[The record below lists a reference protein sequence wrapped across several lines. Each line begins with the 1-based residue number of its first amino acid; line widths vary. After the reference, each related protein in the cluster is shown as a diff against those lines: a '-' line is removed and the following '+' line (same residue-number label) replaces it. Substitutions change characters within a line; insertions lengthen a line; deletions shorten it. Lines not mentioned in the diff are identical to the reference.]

1 LKKRWPIKRVAA
13 YAALL
18 ASALA
23 IALVAGW
30 TALAARIDNSA
41 YDFFFNLYPPAQQ
54 QPQSAVLAV
63 DEATLNSMGGVRK
76 IRTILAKGLESIA
89 PAAPKA
95 VAIDFLLPDQS
106 EPGEDQ
112 QLAQAL
118 AEVHSLVLSCELLPG
133 GWEDP
138 IPAFR
143 TKAAALGHVHAESN
157 SLDGIS
163 RMVPLEKSAFGARR
177 WALALEAF
185 RLARGNPIIESPD
198 DLQVGRT
205 FIPAPESA
213 DGRPL
218 RIRWQRPGPPV
229 WSVRQLVEHP
239 ELAANF
245 RDKAVFIGYTA
256 LSYVRDRL
264 LDPYGEAVQGV
275 VIHAQA
281 FETLQQGQFLVP
293 ASDLT
298 VVGCCVLLAV
308 AAGLI
313 FGFLSGWPA
322 YMAAAVLL
330 VAAHGVPALLF
341 RNGIIFPYFLSIS
354 ASWLPISAA
363 AAFQYFVVRRDL
375 RKSESDKTRYQ
386 QAIHFV
392 THEMRT
398 PLTAIQGSSE
408 LMGRY
413 NLTEEKR
420 KQIAGMIHSESKRL
434 ASMIQTFLDVERLT
448 EGQMNVKRESFP
460 VRELIQACVGR
471 ARPIAG
477 RKSIELHEGPI
488 AEADVN
494 GDRELM
500 EYALYNLLT
509 NAVKY
514 SPADRHVS
522 VGAVL
527 EHEFLRISVQDQG
540 IGMDAKEI
548 KSIFRKFYRTKKAE
562 ASGEVGTG
570 IGLSIVEQI
579 VTHHGGRMEVESTP
593 GFGSTF
599 TIVVPAQVRAR
610 SESTSVRQAGSV

>member
-1 LKKRWPIKRVAA
+1 VSA
-13 YAALL
+13 YAGLL

-30 TALAARIDNSA
+30 TTLAARIDNSA
-41 YDFFFNLYPPAQQ
+41 YDFFFNLYPPA
-54 QPQSAVLAV
+54 PQTAHSAVLAV
-63 DEATLNSMGGVRK
+63 DEATLSSMGGVGR
-76 IRTILAKGLESIA
+76 IRTILAEGLERIA

-95 VAIDFLLPDQS
+95 VAIDFILADQS
-106 EPGEDQ
+106 ERGEDRR
-112 QLAQAL
+112 LEQAL
-118 AEVHSLVLSCELLPG
+118 TRVHNLVLSCELLPG

-138 IPAFR
+138 IPEFR
-143 TKAAALGHVHAESN
+143 ARAAALGHVHAERN
-157 SLDGIS
+157 PLDGIS
-163 RMVPLEKSAFGARR
+163 RMVPLEKSAMGVRR

-185 RLARGNPIIESPD
+185 RLAAGSPIIESPD
-198 DLQVGRT
+198 DLQVGQT
-205 FIPAPESA
+205 SIPAPRSSDE
-213 DGRPL
+213 RPL
-218 RIRWQRPGPPV
+218 RIRYERPGPPV
-229 WSVRQLVEHP
+229 WSVRQLIDHP

-264 LDPYGEAVQGV
+264 FDPYGEAVQGV

-281 FETLQQGQFLVP
+281 FETLQHGQFLVP
-293 ASDLT
+293 ASDLA
-298 VVGCCVLLAV
+298 VVGGCAALAV

-313 FGFLSGWPA
+313 FGFLWGWPA
-322 YMAAAVLL
+322 YLAAAALL
-330 VAAHGVPALLF
+330 VAAHALPALLF
-341 RNGIIFPYFLSIS
+341 RGGIVFPYFLSIS
-354 ASWLPISAA
+354 ASWLPISTA
-363 AAFQYFVVRRDL
+363 AAFQYFMVRRDL
-375 RKSESDKTRYQ
+375 RKSESDKARYQ

-413 NLTEEKR
+413 NLSEEKR

-434 ASMIQTFLDVERLT
+434 ASMIQTFLNVERLT
-448 EGQMNVKRESFP
+448 EGQMNVKREAFP
-460 VRELIQACVGR
+460 VRELIHSCVSR
-471 ARPIAG
+471 ARPIAE
-477 RKSIELHEGPI
+477 RKSIQFDEGTI

-522 VGAVL
+522 VAAVL
-527 EHEFLRISVQDQG
+527 EREFLRISVQDQG
-540 IGMDAKEI
+540 IGMDAKEL
-548 KSIFRKFYRTKKAE
+548 KNIFRKFYRTTKAE

-593 GFGSTF
+593 GQGSTF
-599 TIVVPAQVRAR
+599 TIVVPAQAHAR
-610 SESTSVRQAGSV
+610 SESMSVRQAGSV

>member
-1 LKKRWPIKRVAA
+1 MKKRWPIKRAA
-13 YAALL
+13 VYAALL

-23 IALVAGW
+23 IALASGW

-41 YDFFFNLYPPAQQ
+41 YDFFFNLYPPA
-54 QPQSAVLAV
+54 PEPAQSAVLAV
-63 DEATLNSMGGVRK
+63 DEATLNSMGGVRR
-76 IRTILAKGLESIA
+76 IRTILAEGLQRIA
-89 PAAPKA
+89 PAGPKA
-95 VAIDFLLPDQS
+95 VAIDFILADAGEPD
-106 EPGEDQ
+106 EDRR
-112 QLAQAL
+112 LEQAL
-118 AEVHSLVLSCELLPG
+118 AGVRNLVLSCELVPG

-138 IPAFR
+138 VPAFR
-143 TKAAALGHVHAESN
+143 ARAAALGHVHAERN

-163 RMVPLEKSAFGARR
+163 RIVPLEKSALGVRR

-185 RLARGNPIIESPD
+185 RLAAGSPIVESPD
-198 DLQVGRT
+198 DRQVGSIS
-205 FIPAPESA
+205 IPAPQSSDERA
-213 DGRPL
+213 L
-218 RIRWQRPGPPV
+218 RIRYQRPGPPM
-229 WSVRQLVEHP
+229 WSIRQLVDHP
-239 ELAANF
+239 ELAEKF
-245 RDKAVFIGYTA
+245 RGKTVFIGYTA

-264 LDPYGEAVQGV
+264 FDPYGEAVQGV
-275 VIHAQA
+275 AIHAQA
-281 FETLQQGQFLVP
+281 FETMEHGHFLVP

-298 VVGCCVLLAV
+298 VVASCVLLAL

-322 YMAAAVLL
+322 YLAAALLL
-330 VAAHGVPALLF
+330 VAAHTLPAMLF
-341 RNGIIFPYFLSIS
+341 RGGIVFPYFVSIS

-375 RKSESDKTRYQ
+375 RKSESDKARYQ

-420 KQIAGMIHSESKRL
+420 KQMAGMIHSESKRL

-448 EGQMNVKRESFP
+448 EGQMNLKRETFP
-460 VRELIQACVGR
+460 VRALIRACLERV
-471 ARPIAG
+471 RPVAE
-477 RKSIELHEGPI
+477 RKSIQLHEEGI

-514 SPADRHVS
+514 SPADRHVRVTALFEKGS
-522 VGAVL
+522 
-527 EHEFLRISVQDQG
+527 LRVSVQDQG
-540 IGMDAKEI
+540 IGMDAKEL
-548 KSIFRKFYRTKKAE
+548 KNIFRKFYRTKKAE

-579 VTHHGGRMEVESTP
+579 VAHHGGRMEVESTP
-593 GFGSTF
+593 GQGSTF
-599 TIVVPAQVRAR
+599 TMVVPAQAHVP
-610 SESTSVRQAGSV
+610 SESMSVRQAGSP

>member
-1 LKKRWPIKRVAA
+1 LGA
-13 YAALL
+13 YAGLL

-30 TALAARIDNSA
+30 TTLAARIDNSA
-41 YDFFFNLYPPAQQ
+41 YDFFFNLYPPAP
-54 QPQSAVLAV
+54 QPARSAVLAV
-63 DEATLNSMGGVRK
+63 DEATLSSMGGVRH
-76 IRTILAKGLESIA
+76 IRTILAEGLEHIA

-95 VAIDFLLPDQS
+95 VAIDFILADRS
-106 EPGEDQ
+106 EADEDRR
-112 QLAQAL
+112 LEQAL
-118 AEVHSLVLSCELLPG
+118 ARVHNLVLSCELLPG

-138 IPAFR
+138 IPEFR
-143 TKAAALGHVHAESN
+143 AKAAALGHVHAERN
-157 SLDGIS
+157 PLDGIS
-163 RMVPLEKSAFGARR
+163 RVVPLEKSAMGVRR

-185 RLARGNPIIESPD
+185 RVAAGSPIIESPD

-205 FIPAPESA
+205 SVPAPRSSDE
-213 DGRPL
+213 RPL
-218 RIRWQRPGPPV
+218 RIRYERPGPPV
-229 WSVRQLVEHP
+229 WSVRQLIDHP

-264 LDPYGEAVQGV
+264 FDPYGEAVQGV

-281 FETLQQGQFLVP
+281 FETLQRGQFLVP
-293 ASDLT
+293 ASDLA
-298 VVGCCVLLAV
+298 VVGCCVALAV

-313 FGFLSGWPA
+313 FGFLWGWPA
-322 YMAAAVLL
+322 YLAAVALL
-330 VAAHGVPALLF
+330 VVAHALPALLF
-341 RNGIIFPYFLSIS
+341 RGGIVFPYFLSIS

-375 RKSESDKTRYQ
+375 RKSESDKARYQ

-413 NLTEEKR
+413 SLSEEKR
-420 KQIAGMIHSESKRL
+420 KQMAGMIHSESKRL
-434 ASMIQTFLDVERLT
+434 ASMIQTFLNVERLT
-448 EGQMNVKRESFP
+448 EGQMNLKREAFP
-460 VRELIQACVGR
+460 VRELIQACVSR
-471 ARPIAG
+471 ARPIAE
-477 RKSIELHEGPI
+477 RKSIQLDEGTI
-488 AEADVN
+488 AEAGVN

-522 VGAVL
+522 VAAVL
-527 EHEFLRISVQDQG
+527 EREFLRISVQDQG
-540 IGMDAKEI
+540 IGMDAKEL
-548 KSIFRKFYRTKKAE
+548 KNIFRKFYRTKKAE

-579 VTHHGGRMEVESTP
+579 VTHHGGRTEVESTP
-593 GFGSTF
+593 GRGSTF
-599 TIVVPAQVRAR
+599 TIVVPAQAHMP
-610 SESTSVRQAGSV
+610 SESMSVRQAGSA